1 MKETLKKGKIKR
13 LLPDE
18 KKGALSNETFI
29 INYKNKKYVLRK
41 CKDIDKAK
49 EYENYLKHFEKYNI
63 LPRFLYR
70 DKNNLVLEFIE
81 GRDCTKE
88 DADSVA
94 EQVGEIA
101 GIINSKKIKTNLDFH
116 QKFNLALNKIR
127 ENSVISDNEFNLI
140 KKRYNELLKKI
151 KPLTGL
157 DAADIVPANF
167 RLNNGKVY
175 LVDLGMLGDNIICR
189 GLAKGFLKW
198 FKTKKQRENFLKGY
212 KKYSSINFLTKDYMD
227 FIYLYFLITNMRFKS
242 NINRDNGLNH
252 KRLSRLLK
260 GELG

>member
-1 MKETLKKGKIKR
+1 MKEILNKGKIKR

-18 KKGALSNETFI
+18 NKGALSNETFI

-49 EYENYLKHFEKYNI
+49 EYENYPKYFEKYNI

-81 GRDCTKE
+81 GRDCTKQ

-101 GIINSKKIKTNLDFH
+101 GIINSKKIKTNLDFNK
-116 QKFNLALNKIR
+116 KFISALSELK
-127 ENSVISDNEFNLI
+127 EKKVISNKEFNLI

-151 KPLTGL
+151 NPLTGL

-167 RLNNGKVY
+167 RLNNGKVF

-189 GLAKGFLKW
+189 GLA
-198 FKTKKQRENFLKGY
+198 
-212 KKYSSINFLTKDYMD
+212 
-227 FIYLYFLITNMRFKS
+227 
-242 NINRDNGLNH
+242 
-252 KRLSRLLK
+252 
-260 GELG
+260 